1 MRECLPQTG
10 VFYIK
15 NKEVFALGI
24 FFFSNTACFLKQDGF
39 AFDKDEEPEPQNGS
53 KRSQRNKVFVNLY
66 FLKIVLILANVSIF
80 RET

>member
-15 NKEVFALGI
+15 NKEAFALGI
-24 FFFSNTACFLKQDGF
+24 FFFLTACFLKQDGF

-53 KRSQRNKVFVNLY
+53 KRSQRKKVFVNLY